1 MKDIKFLVSDIPDFR
16 RFNLPKEFY
25 CENASDFAS
34 RIMQLQSGKLAL
46 DISEIQ
52 KSQIIEGRNP
62 SRVAEQW
69 VRHFAST

>member
-1 MKDIKFLVSDIPDFR
+1 
-16 RFNLPKEFY
+16 
-25 CENASDFAS
+25 
-34 RIMQLQSGKLAL
+34 MQLQSRKLAL